1 MTEVSIELLL
11 RAYSC
16 GIFPMADSRDPG
28 ELYWVEPKIRGIL
41 PLERFHLPR
50 SLRRTIK
57 KQPFRVTVD
66 RAFSRVI
73 RLCGAPEAGRADTWI
88 NEEIVRVYC
97 ELFAQ
102 GHAHSIECWRGD
114 RLAGGL
120 YGVEIGAA
128 FFGESMFHLESEA
141 SKVALAYTVARLKAG
156 GYTLFDVQ
164 FVSEHLKRFGVAG
177 VAKETY
183 LMALQDALKRK
194 ANFYR
199 LPDEPSAEEVL
210 QLIAHT
216 S

>member
-41 PLERFHLPR
+41 PLDQFHLPR
-50 SLRRTIK
+50 SLKRTIK

-66 RAFSRVI
+66 KAFAKVI
-73 RLCGAPEAGRADTWI
+73 RLCGAPEAGRSDTWI
-88 NEEIVRVYC
+88 SEEIVQVYS
-97 ELFAQ
+97 ELFEQ
-102 GHAHSIECWRGD
+102 GHAHSIECWRMGK
-114 RLAGGL
+114 LAGGL
-120 YGVEIGAA
+120 YGVQIGAA

-156 GYTLFDVQ
+156 GYSLFDVQ
-164 FVSEHLKRFGVAG
+164 FVSDHLTRFGVTG
-177 VAKETY
+177 VAKERY
-183 LMALQDALKRK
+183 LMLLQDALKKK
-194 ANFYR
+194 ANFYK
-199 LPDEPSAEEVL
+199 LPDEPSAENVL
-210 QLIAHT
+210 QLIAQT